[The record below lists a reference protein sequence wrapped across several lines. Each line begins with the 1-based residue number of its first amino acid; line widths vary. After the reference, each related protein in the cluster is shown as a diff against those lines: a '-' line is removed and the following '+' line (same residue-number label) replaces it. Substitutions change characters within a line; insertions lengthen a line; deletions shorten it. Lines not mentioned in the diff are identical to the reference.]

1 MHHVIYIFFH
11 HAYGHFRKYRNYVNW
26 DCRNI
31 HSFAICS
38 HSATWRMQSND
49 EGNPCTSVEMIEAR
63 SDPVAVFC
71 VWQRTHSATA
81 SLCPPTLSAVFF
93 LVLHE
98 SVTDVV
104 WKRLH
109 LSPLPNPSEII
120 QTCFINHG
128 HLILRLSHLW
138 SVLCRIKI
146 HYFFPYRK
154 AFAMTNALLIFSSSD
169 SGLFFFFSVFGTT
182 FYCLANK
189 YVSGLRDVM
198 WDKHFMCHRL
208 DCHLCQRNK
217 VHSFVVRTNRCV
229 IWQTIEVSQTV
240 LFPGGCRW

>member
-1 MHHVIYIFFH
+1 MHHVIYIYFY

-38 HSATWRMQSND
+38 HSATGRMQSND

-71 VWQRTHSATA
+71 VWRGTHSATA

-169 SGLFFFFSVFGTT
+169 SGLFFFFF
-182 FYCLANK
+182 FQFLELLFIA
-189 YVSGLRDVM
+189 
-198 WDKHFMCHRL
+198 W
-208 DCHLCQRNK
+208 
-217 VHSFVVRTNRCV
+217 RTNTWV
-229 IWQTIEVSQTV
+229 V
-240 LFPGGCRW
+240 